1 MTIASTLTAGDT
13 LDFTTS
19 TPDYPASAGW
29 GVVYKLIPRT
39 AGTVIT
45 ITSTASGDDHLSQVG
60 SSTTATWAAG
70 TYSWVCYAVKAAE
83 RYTLQTGSITVD
95 ADPGVVTALDTRS
108 SARKA
113 LDAVNLALE
122 SYGSRAYMQGYEIN
136 GRRQQFHSPG
146 EFLAFRD
153 KLKAEV
159 AREDNAAR
167 IAAGLSPRNQIHVRF
182 TSR

>member
-45 ITSTASGDDHLSQVG
+45 ITSTASGADHLSQVG

-122 SYGSRAYMQGYEIN
+122 SYGSKAYLQGFEIN
-136 GRRQQFHSPG
+136 GRSQRFHTPG
-146 EFLAFRD
+146 DFLAFRSR
-153 KLKAEV
+153 LQAEV
-159 AREDNAAR
+159 SRETNVQR
-167 IAAGLSPRNQIHVRF
+167 IAAGLQPKNQVAVRF
-182 TSR
+182 NAR

>member
-45 ITSTASGDDHLSQVG
+45 ITSTASGADHLSQVG

-108 SARKA
+108 SDRKA

-122 SYGSRAYMQGYEIN
+122 SYGSKAYMQAYYKANPDKFKKRSPEKQAKYN
-136 GRRQQFHSPG
+136 ETRRQQY
-146 EFLAFRD
+146 AKD
-153 KLKAEV
+153 A
-159 AREDNAAR
+159 AMREAAR
-167 IAAGLSPRNQIHVRF
+167 AQSEVV
-182 TSR
+182 